1 VVVVDDFRA
10 LTPEHLAHLAP
21 PEHGILVPLVADGR
35 VIGTL
40 AAAWPAE
47 DSLRAELVETLQR
60 LAAHV
65 AVALDVLLLS
75 EEERR
80 RRDLER
86 MLATALA
93 TMDQP
98 VFVLAEG
105 RVRYANAAA
114 VSEYGYSMEEFAG
127 LPIAEVVAAA
137 GPSSRPPEEAVR
149 DARRGVW
156 TAEHVHR
163 RKDGSEFPA
172 SVSLGHIADES
183 GTAVGQVLSVRNVTE
198 ERRIAE
204 QLRQTEKLAAIG
216 ELVAGVAHEIN
227 NPLTGISALSE
238 LLLDD
243 GLDDALG
250 AEQRES
256 VRLIK
261 READRAV
268 AVIRDLLVFSRKA
281 DPRHIPVDVNA
292 LVERTL
298 RLRAYSLRAADVE
311 VRLELDP
318 ELPPVRGD
326 EQKLQQLLLNLVV
339 NAEQALQEAARR
351 QITVRTRRA
360 QGQVTVS
367 VSDTGVGMAEE
378 TRRRVF
384 EPFFSTRPEGV
395 GTGLGLSVSY
405 GIVQA
410 HGGDIT
416 VRSAPGR
423 GTTFDVLLPTGG

>member
-1 VVVVDDFRA
+1 
-10 LTPEHLAHLAP
+10 
-21 PEHGILVPLVADGR
+21 
-35 VIGTL
+35 
-40 AAAWPAE
+40 
-47 DSLRAELVETLQR
+47 
-60 LAAHV
+60 
-65 AVALDVLLLS
+65 
-75 EEERR
+75 
-80 RRDLER
+80 
-86 MLATALA
+86 
-93 TMDQP
+93 
-98 VFVLAEG
+98 
-105 RVRYANAAA
+105 
-114 VSEYGYSMEEFAG
+114 MEEFAG

-137 GPSSRPPEEAVR
+137 GPSSRPPEEALR
-149 DARRGVW
+149 DAKRGVW

-183 GTAVGQVLSVRNVTE
+183 GTPVGQVLSVRNVTE

-243 GLDDALG
+243 SADDALG
-250 AEQRES
+250 ADHRES

-268 AVIRDLLVFSRKA
+268 AVIRDLLVFSRKT

-292 LVERTL
+292 LLERTL
-298 RLRAYSLRAADVE
+298 RLRAYSLRSADVE

-318 ELPPVRGD
+318 ALPTVRGD
-326 EQKLQQLLLNLVV
+326 EQKLQQLFLNLII
-339 NAEQALQEAARR
+339 NAEQALQDASRR
-351 QITVRTRRA
+351 QITVRTRSA
-360 QGQVTVS
+360 PDHVVVS
-367 VSDTGVGMAEE
+367 VSDTGVGMPEE
-378 TRRRVF
+378 TRQRVF

-410 HGGDIT
+410 HRGEIT

-423 GTTFDVLLPTGG
+423 GTTFDVTLPTNGE